1 VTEEPESPAPRRGLA
16 WGPSQ
21 IPQPR
26 EQPARP
32 GLQHDH
38 GYYQILV
45 RSLIRAQLGLS
56 LVCLAFALAV
66 TISFPILYAGLPW
79 LSHTTIAG
87 LPVTLVALGAGVY
100 PVILAIGWFYTFQS
114 NRLESRFVGIMAH
127 SDQDEAEPDD

>member
-1 VTEEPESPAPRRGLA
+1 MAEDPQDPVPWRSLA

-26 EQPARP
+26 EPPARA
-32 GLQHDH
+32 GQQHDH

-66 TISFPILYAGLPW
+66 TVSFPILYAVLPW

-87 LPVTLVALGAGVY
+87 LPVTLVTLGIGIY
-100 PVILAIGWFYTFQS
+100 PVILAIGWFYTFQAR
-114 NRLESRFVGIMAH
+114 RLESRFVCIMAH
-127 SDQDEAEPDD
+127 SDEQDTAGD

>member
-1 VTEEPESPAPRRGLA
+1 M
-16 WGPSQ
+16 
-21 IPQPR
+21 
-26 EQPARP
+26 
-32 GLQHDH
+32 
-38 GYYQILV
+38 
-45 RSLIRAQLGLS
+45 
-56 LVCLAFALAV
+56 CLAFALAV

>member
-1 VTEEPESPAPRRGLA
+1 MTTEPEGPVPRRSLA
-16 WGPSQ
+16 WGPAQ
-21 IPQPR
+21 VPRPR

-66 TISFPILYAGLPW
+66 TISFPILYAVLPW
-79 LSHTTIAG
+79 LGHTTIAG
-87 LPVTLVALGAGVY
+87 LPVTLVALGIGIY
-100 PVILAIGWFYTFQS
+100 PVILAIGWFYNFQS
-114 NRLESRFVGIMAH
+114 RRLESRFVYIMAH
-127 SDQDEAEPDD
+127 SDDQDAAHD

>member
-1 VTEEPESPAPRRGLA
+1 VAAETDGPAPRRILA

-26 EQPARP
+26 EPP
-32 GLQHDH
+32 GSTGLQHDH

-66 TISFPILYAGLPW
+66 TISFPLLYAVLPWLGHTTVAGLP
-79 LSHTTIAG
+79 L
-87 LPVTLVALGAGVY
+87 TLVALGAGVY
-100 PVILAIGWFYTFQS
+100 PVILVIGWFYTFQS
-114 NRLESRFVGIMAH
+114 RRLERRFVCIMAH
-127 SDQDEAEPDD
+127 SDQDDTAHD